1 MKTEFLKEL
10 GLTEEQIKSV
20 MAENGKDIK
29 AEKDKTTKAET
40 DLTNANA
47 QLESANKTI
56 KELKKNNGDNEALQ
70 TKVTEYENQI
80 KSQKTAYEK
89 QIRDMKLNSAIDNA
103 LLKEKA
109 KHSELLSSKIDRDKL
124 VINDDG
130 TITGLDEQITGL
142 KTNYKDLFEAT
153 VTGKAPENHENV
165 GGSQITKEQFN
176 KMTYNERLDLYNKNP
191 DLYHNL
197 QEE

>member
-1 MKTEFLKEL
+1 MPYKTVRQRRHILYIPL
-10 GLTEEQIKSV
+10 P
-20 MAENGKDIK
+20 
-29 AEKDKTTKAET
+29 
-40 DLTNANA
+40 
-47 QLESANKTI
+47 
-56 KELKKNNGDNEALQ
+56 KK
-70 TKVTEYENQI
+70 
-80 KSQKTAYEK
+80 
-89 QIRDMKLNSAIDNA
+89 RLN
-103 LLKEKA
+103 
-109 KHSELLSSKIDRDKL
+109 LSSKIDRDKL

-197 QEE
+197 QE